1 METQPTLE
9 RALGTV
15 LSEILDGSRPDSGL
29 LLNRGDGGLL
39 SSLDGLSAAEASALP
54 PSGAASIAAHVD
66 HLRYG
71 LGLLNRWGH
80 GEDPFEDADWTA
92 SWRRNTVSEPEWEQL
107 RAQLRDEAKEFQS
120 AVGRLLGGGETKVTG
135 VIAEVAHLAYH
146 LGAIRQ
152 IDRSVRGPDAESNR
166 PAA

>member
-1 METQPTLE
+1 METQSTVE

-15 LSEILDGSRPDSGL
+15 LSEILDGAKPDSGL
-29 LLNRGDGGLL
+29 LLNRGDDGLL
-39 SSLDGLSAAEASALP
+39 DTLDRLSAAEASVLP

-80 GEDPFEDADWTA
+80 GESPFEDADWTA
-92 SWRRNTVSEPEWEQL
+92 SWRRTTVSDTEWAQL
-107 RAQLRDEAKEFQS
+107 RAQLRNEAEEFQN
-120 AVGRLLGGGETKVTG
+120 AMGRLLGGGETKMTG
-135 VIAEVAHLAYH
+135 VVAEVAHLAYH

-152 IDRSVRGPDAESNR
+152 IDRSARGPDAETNHL
-166 PAA
+166 